1 MAFQNDPILN
11 GSFQFGLLNTRG
23 KGYRGYTC
31 NIHCSVPCTEGEDEK
46 KDRFQLGAPSG
57 LLRVDQFFGENWIMA
72 VSCFDLRTLYSQT
85 EKKWVHPLATP

>member
-1 MAFQNDPILN
+1 MGYSILEGRDN
-11 GSFQFGLLNTRG
+11 VDTPAIFTEG
-23 KGYRGYTC
+23 
-31 NIHCSVPCTEGEDEK
+31 VPSTEGEDEK

-57 LLRVDQFFGENWIMA
+57 LLRVDQFFGENWIMV